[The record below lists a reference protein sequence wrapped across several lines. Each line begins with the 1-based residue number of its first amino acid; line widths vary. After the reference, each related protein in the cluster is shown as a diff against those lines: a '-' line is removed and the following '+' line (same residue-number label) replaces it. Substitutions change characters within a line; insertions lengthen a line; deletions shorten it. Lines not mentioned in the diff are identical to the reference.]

1 MLIQNDDKMNRFFV
15 ILFLIS
21 NYLFAQLENNILF
34 KVNDSLVYV
43 DEFNRVYNK
52 NIDLI
57 DENNQKDFESYLE
70 LFINYK
76 LKLAEAYDLGL
87 QNDPKYKSELNKYV
101 KQLQNTYLTDRET
114 EDKFLREAYE
124 RTKYEVNVSHVLIR
138 IDENDNDT
146 IDVYNK
152 LNNLRGPFLN
162 SSINDFKNSNLENEE
177 LIIENLGYFSAFKM
191 IYKFE
196 NMAYN
201 TSVGEVSMPF
211 RSRFGFHIL
220 KVNDK
225 RPSLGEVTVGH
236 IMTYKNK
243 PNAFE
248 RITNI
253 SDSLNNG
260 VSFEYLAK
268 KYSDDKNSSFKGGRL
283 NPFSS
288 GQINSIPFENA
299 AFELDKKNNI
309 SKPIET
315 KYGWHII
322 KFYSKKNLQKFD
334 EIKYELLNKLKKS
347 SRFSM
352 VSDSFYDFLINRY
365 GLNFQNNNL
374 DYFISILDPSYF
386 KGEWVIPESIDE
398 EKILIKILDR
408 NLKFIDFATFLED
421 NQRKTSVTPYQ
432 KLISDQYK
440 SFIKYNALEVYKNNL
455 ESENSDYKYV
465 IKEYREGLL
474 LFNLMQDK
482 IWTVRD
488 SDSTKLKRYFDDNK
502 NKYSSFEDERG
513 KVIGDFQQYQEEI
526 WINSLK
532 SKHKL
537 TINKRAVKRL
547 KKEYN

>member
-1 MLIQNDDKMNRFFV
+1 MLIQNDGKMNRFFI

-21 NYLFAQLENNILF
+21 NYLFAQLENNVLF

-52 NIDLI
+52 NLDLI

-76 LKLAEAYDLGL
+76 LKLAEAYEIGL
-87 QNDPKYKSELNKYV
+87 QNDPKYKSELNKYI

-114 EDKFLREAYE
+114 EDKFLNEAYE
-124 RTKYEVNVSHVLIR
+124 RTKSEVNVSHVLIR
-138 IDENDNDT
+138 IDENENDT
-146 IDVYNK
+146 LKIYNK
-152 LNNLRGPFLN
+152 LNALRGAFSNLPV
-162 SSINDFKNSNLENEE
+162 NDFKNKYQNDQE

-211 RSRFGFHIL
+211 RTRFGFHIL

-253 SDSLNNG
+253 LDSLNNG

-322 KFYSKKNLQKFD
+322 KFYSKKNVKKFD
-334 EIKYELLNKLKKS
+334 EIKYELLNKLKRS
-347 SRFSM
+347 SRFSI

-365 GLNFQNNNL
+365 GISYQNNNL
-374 DYFISILDPSYF
+374 DYFISILNPSYF
-386 KGEWVIPESIDE
+386 KGEWSIPELMNED
-398 EKILIKILDR
+398 KILVKISNRD
-408 NLKFIDFATFLED
+408 LKYIDFATFLED
-421 NQRKTSVTPYQ
+421 NQRKSTAVPYQ

-440 SFIKYNALEVYKNNL
+440 SFVQYNALEVYKSNL
-455 ESENSDYKYV
+455 ESENSDYRYV

-488 SDSTKLKRYFDDNK
+488 SDSTKLKMFFDDNK
-502 NKYSSFEDERG
+502 NKYSSFEEDRG
-513 KVIGDFQQYQEEI
+513 KVIGDFQQFQEEL
-526 WINSLK
+526 WVKSLK

-537 TINKRAVKRL
+537 TLNKRTIKRL

>member
-1 MLIQNDDKMNRFFV
+1 MNRFF
-15 ILFLIS
+15 IIIFLIS

-152 LNNLRGPFLN
+152 LNNLRDPFLN
-162 SSINDFKNSNLENEE
+162 SSFNDFKNSNLEDEE

-299 AFELDKKNNI
+299 AFELGKKNNI

-347 SRFSM
+347 SRFSI
-352 VSDSFYDFLINRY
+352 VSDSFYDFLMNRY
-365 GLNFQNNNL
+365 GLNDQNNNL

-440 SFIKYNALEVYKNNL
+440 NFIKYNALEVYKNNL

-488 SDSTKLKRYFDDNK
+488 SDSTKLKTYFDNNK
-502 NKYSSFEDERG
+502 NKYSSFEGERG
-513 KVIGDFQQYQEEI
+513 KVIGDFQQYQEEL

>member
-1 MLIQNDDKMNRFFV
+1 MNRFFIV
-15 ILFLIS
+15 LSLFINFS
-21 NYLFAQLENNILF
+21 FAQLENNILF

-114 EDKFLREAYE
+114 ENKFLREAYE

-152 LNNLRGPFLN
+152 LNNLRDPFLN
-162 SSINDFKNSNLENEE
+162 SSINDFKNSHLEDEE

-196 NMAYN
+196 NMAYK
-201 TSVGEVSMPF
+201 TPVGEVSLPF

-225 RPSLGEVTVGH
+225 RSSLGEVTVGH

-243 PNAFE
+243 PNAYE

-253 SDSLNNG
+253 LDSLNNG
-260 VSFEYLAK
+260 ISFEYLAK

-299 AFELDKKNNI
+299 AFELGKKNNV

-322 KFYSKKNLQKFD
+322 KFYSKKNVQKFD

-347 SRFSM
+347 SRFSI
-352 VSDSFYDFLINRY
+352 VSDSFYDFLMNRY
-365 GLNFQNNNL
+365 GLNYQNNNL

-386 KGEWVIPESIDE
+386 KGEWSIPESIDE
-398 EKILIKILDR
+398 EKTLIKILDK

-421 NQRKTSVTPYQ
+421 NQRKTSITPYQ
-432 KLISDQYK
+432 KLISDRYK

-455 ESENSDYKYV
+455 ESENSDYKFV

-488 SDSTKLKRYFDDNK
+488 SDSTKLKMFFSENK
-502 NKYSSFEDERG
+502 NKYTSFEEDRG
-513 KVIGDFQQYQEEI
+513 KVIGDFQQYQEEL

-537 TINKRAVKRL
+537 TINKRTVKRL

>member
-1 MLIQNDDKMNRFFV
+1 MNRFFIV
-15 ILFLIS
+15 LSLFINFS
-21 NYLFAQLENNILF
+21 FAQLENNILF

-124 RTKYEVNVSHVLIR
+124 RTKYEVNVSHILIR

-152 LNNLRGPFLN
+152 LNNLRDPFLN
-162 SSINDFKNSNLENEE
+162 SSINDFKNSHLEDEE

-196 NMAYN
+196 NMAYK
-201 TSVGEVSMPF
+201 TPVGEVSLPF

-225 RPSLGEVTVGH
+225 RSSLGEVTVGH

-243 PNAFE
+243 PNAYE

-253 SDSLNNG
+253 LDSLNNG
-260 VSFEYLAK
+260 ISFEYLAK

-299 AFELDKKNNI
+299 AFELGKKNNV

-322 KFYSKKNLQKFD
+322 KFYSKKNVQKFD

-347 SRFSM
+347 SRFSI
-352 VSDSFYDFLINRY
+352 VSDSFYDFLMNRY
-365 GLNFQNNNL
+365 GLNYQNNNL

-386 KGEWVIPESIDE
+386 KGEWSIPESIDE
-398 EKILIKILDR
+398 EKTLIKILDK

-421 NQRKTSVTPYQ
+421 NQRKTSITPYQ
-432 KLISDQYK
+432 KLISDRYK

-455 ESENSDYKYV
+455 ENENSDYKFV

-488 SDSTKLKRYFDDNK
+488 SDSTKLKMFFSENK
-502 NKYSSFEDERG
+502 NKYTSFEEDRG
-513 KVIGDFQQYQEEI
+513 KVIGDFQQYQEEL

-537 TINKRAVKRL
+537 TINKRTVKRL

>member
-1 MLIQNDDKMNRFFV
+1 MNRFFI

-21 NYLFAQLENNILF
+21 NFSFAQLENNILF

-124 RTKYEVNVSHVLIR
+124 RTKHEVNVSHVLIR

-146 IDVYNK
+146 INVYNK
-152 LNNLRGPFLN
+152 LNALRGPFLN
-162 SSINDFKNSNLENEE
+162 SSIDDFKNSHQEDEE

-196 NMAYN
+196 NMAYK
-201 TSVGEVSMPF
+201 TPVGEVSLPF

-225 RPSLGEVTVGH
+225 RSSLGEVTVGH

-243 PNAFE
+243 PNAYE
-248 RITNI
+248 RISNI
-253 SDSLNNG
+253 LDSLNNG

-299 AFELDKKNNI
+299 AFELGKKNNI

-322 KFYSKKNLQKFD
+322 KFYSKKNVQKFD

-347 SRFSM
+347 SRFSI
-352 VSDSFYDFLINRY
+352 VSDSFYDFLMNRY
-365 GLNFQNNNL
+365 GLSYQNNNL

-386 KGEWVIPESIDE
+386 KGEWSIPESIQE
-398 EKILIKILDR
+398 EKILIKISDKH
-408 NLKFIDFATFLED
+408 LKYIDFATFLED
-421 NQRKTSVTPYQ
+421 NQRKSSVTPYQ

-440 SFIKYNALEVYKNNL
+440 SFIKYNALEIYKNNL
-455 ESENSDYKYV
+455 ESENSDYKFV

-488 SDSTKLKRYFDDNK
+488 SDSTKLKMFFNENK
-502 NKYSSFEDERG
+502 NKYTSFEEDRG
-513 KVIGDFQQYQEEI
+513 KVIGDFQQFQEEL

-537 TINKRAVKRL
+537 TLNKRTIKRL
-547 KKEYN
+547 KKDYN

>member
-1 MLIQNDDKMNRFFV
+1 MNRFFIV
-15 ILFLIS
+15 LSLFINFS
-21 NYLFAQLENNILF
+21 FAQLEKNILF

-299 AFELDKKNNI
+299 AFELGKKNNI

-322 KFYSKKNLQKFD
+322 KFYSKKNVQKFD

-347 SRFSM
+347 SRFNI

-455 ESENSDYKYV
+455 ESENSDYKFV

-488 SDSTKLKRYFDDNK
+488 SDSTKLKMYFDDNK

-513 KVIGDFQQYQEEI
+513 KVIGDFQQYQEEL

>member
-1 MLIQNDDKMNRFFV
+1 MLIQNDGKMNRFFI

-21 NYLFAQLENNILF
+21 NYLFAQLENNVLF

-52 NIDLI
+52 NLDLI

-76 LKLAEAYDLGL
+76 LKLAEAYEIGL
-87 QNDPKYKSELNKYV
+87 QNDPKYKSELNKYI

-114 EDKFLREAYE
+114 EDKFLNEAYE
-124 RTKYEVNVSHVLIR
+124 RTKSEVDVSHVLIR
-138 IDENDNDT
+138 IDENENDT
-146 IDVYNK
+146 LKIYNK
-152 LNNLRGPFLN
+152 LNALRGAFSNLPV
-162 SSINDFKNSNLENEE
+162 NDFKNKYQNDQE

-211 RSRFGFHIL
+211 RTRFGFHIL

-253 SDSLNNG
+253 LDSLNNG

-322 KFYSKKNLQKFD
+322 KFYSKKNVKKFD
-334 EIKYELLNKLKKS
+334 EIKYELLNKLKRS
-347 SRFSM
+347 SRFSI

-365 GLNFQNNNL
+365 GISYQNNNL
-374 DYFISILDPSYF
+374 DYFISILNPSYF
-386 KGEWVIPESIDE
+386 KGEWSIPELRNEDE
-398 EKILIKILDR
+398 ILIKISDR
-408 NLKFIDFATFLED
+408 DLKYIDFATFLED
-421 NQRKTSVTPYQ
+421 NQRKSTAVPYQ

-440 SFIKYNALEVYKNNL
+440 SFVQYNALEVYKSNL
-455 ESENSDYKYV
+455 ESENSDYRYV

-488 SDSTKLKRYFDDNK
+488 SDSTKLKMFFDNNK
-502 NKYSSFEDERG
+502 NNYSSFEDDRG
-513 KVIGDFQQYQEEI
+513 KVIGDFQQFQEEL
-526 WINSLK
+526 WVKSLK

-537 TINKRAVKRL
+537 TLNKRTIKRL

>member
-1 MLIQNDDKMNRFFV
+1 MNRFFIV
-15 ILFLIS
+15 LSLFINFS
-21 NYLFAQLENNILF
+21 FAQLENNILF

-114 EDKFLREAYE
+114 ENKFLREAYE

-138 IDENDNDT
+138 IDENENDT

-152 LNNLRGPFLN
+152 LNTLRGPFLN
-162 SSINDFKNSNLENEE
+162 SSINDFKNSHLEDKE

-196 NMAYN
+196 NMAYK
-201 TSVGEVSMPF
+201 TPVGEVSLPF

-225 RPSLGEVTVGH
+225 RSSLGEVTVGH

-243 PNAFE
+243 PNAYE

-253 SDSLNNG
+253 LDSLNNG
-260 VSFEYLAK
+260 ISFEYLAK

-288 GQINSIPFENA
+288 GQINSMPFENA
-299 AFELDKKNNI
+299 AFELGEKNNI

-322 KFYSKKNLQKFD
+322 KFYSKKNVQKFD

-347 SRFSM
+347 SRFSI
-352 VSDSFYDFLINRY
+352 VSDSFYDFLMNRY
-365 GLNFQNNNL
+365 GLSYQNNNL
-374 DYFISILDPSYF
+374 DYFISILDPGYF
-386 KGEWVIPESIDE
+386 KGEWSIPESIDE
-398 EKILIKILDR
+398 EKTLIKILDK

-421 NQRKTSVTPYQ
+421 NQRKTSITPYQ
-432 KLISDQYK
+432 KLISDRYK

-455 ESENSDYKYV
+455 ESENSDYKFV

-488 SDSTKLKRYFDDNK
+488 SDSTKLKMFFSENK
-502 NKYSSFEDERG
+502 NKYTSFEEDRG
-513 KVIGDFQQYQEEI
+513 KVIGDFQQYQEEL

-537 TINKRAVKRL
+537 TINKRTVKRL

>member
-1 MLIQNDDKMNRFFV
+1 MNRFFIV
-15 ILFLIS
+15 LCLFINS
-21 NYLFAQLENNILF
+21 SFAQLENNILF

-57 DENNQKDFESYLE
+57 DENNQKDFESYLQ

-162 SSINDFKNSNLENEE
+162 SSINDFKNSNLEDEE

-191 IYKFE
+191 IYNFE

-299 AFELDKKNNI
+299 AFELGKKNNI

-455 ESENSDYKYV
+455 ESENSDYKFV

-488 SDSTKLKRYFDDNK
+488 SDSTKLKMYFDDNK

-513 KVIGDFQQYQEEI
+513 KVIGDFQQYQEEL

>member
-1 MLIQNDDKMNRFFV
+1 MNRFFV

-299 AFELDKKNNI
+299 AFELGKKNNI

-488 SDSTKLKRYFDDNK
+488 SDSTKLKMYFDDNK

>member
-1 MLIQNDDKMNRFFV
+1 MLIQHDGKMNRFFI

-21 NYLFAQLENNILF
+21 HYLNAQLENNVLF

-87 QNDPKYKSELNKYV
+87 QNDPKYKSELNKYT
-101 KQLQNTYLTDRET
+101 KQLQNTYLTSRET
-114 EDKFLREAYE
+114 EDKFLNEAYE
-124 RTKYEVNVSHVLIR
+124 RTKYEVDVSHVLIR
-138 IDENDNDT
+138 IDDNENDT
-146 IDVYNK
+146 LKIYNK
-152 LNNLRGPFLN
+152 LNALRGAFSNLPV
-162 SSINDFKNSNLENEE
+162 NDFKNKYQNDQE

-211 RSRFGFHIL
+211 RTRFGFHIL

-253 SDSLNNG
+253 LDSLNNG

-299 AFELDKKNNI
+299 AFELDKKNNT

-322 KFYSKKNLQKFD
+322 KFYSKKNVRKFD
-334 EIKYELLNKLKKS
+334 EIKYELLNKLKRS
-347 SRFSM
+347 SRFSI

-365 GLNFQNNNL
+365 GISYQNNNL
-374 DYFISILDPSYF
+374 DYFISILNPSYF
-386 KGEWVIPESIDE
+386 KGEWSIPELMNED
-398 EKILIKILDR
+398 KILVKISNRD
-408 NLKFIDFATFLED
+408 LKYIDFATFLED
-421 NQRKTSVTPYQ
+421 NQRKSTAVPYQ

-440 SFIKYNALEVYKNNL
+440 SFVQYNALEVYKSNL
-455 ESENSDYKYV
+455 ESENSDYRYV

-488 SDSTKLKRYFDDNK
+488 SDSTKLKMFFDDNK
-502 NKYSSFEDERG
+502 NNYSSFEDDRG
-513 KVIGDFQQYQEEI
+513 KVIGDFQQFQEEL
-526 WINSLK
+526 WVKSLK

-537 TINKRAVKRL
+537 TLNKRTIKRL
-547 KKEYN
+547 KKDYN

>member
-1 MLIQNDDKMNRFFV
+1 MNRFFI
-15 ILFLIS
+15 ILLLIS
-21 NYLFAQLENNILF
+21 NFSFAQLENNILF

-87 QNDPKYKSELNKYV
+87 QNDTKYKSELNKYV

-114 EDKFLREAYE
+114 EDNFLREAYE
-124 RTKYEVNVSHVLIR
+124 RTKHEVNVSHVLIR

-146 IDVYNK
+146 INVYNK
-152 LNNLRGPFLN
+152 LNALRGPFLN
-162 SSINDFKNSNLENEE
+162 SSIDDFKNSHQEDEE

-196 NMAYN
+196 NMAYK
-201 TSVGEVSMPF
+201 TPVGEVSLPF

-225 RPSLGEVTVGH
+225 RSSLGEVTVGH

-243 PNAFE
+243 PNAYE
-248 RITNI
+248 RISNI
-253 SDSLNNG
+253 LDSLNNG

-288 GQINSIPFENA
+288 GQINSTPFENA
-299 AFELDKKNNI
+299 AFELGKKNNI

-322 KFYSKKNLQKFD
+322 KFYSKKNVQNFD

-347 SRFSM
+347 SRFSI
-352 VSDSFYDFLINRY
+352 VSDSFYDFLMNRY
-365 GLNFQNNNL
+365 GLSYQNNNL

-386 KGEWVIPESIDE
+386 KGEWSIPESIQE
-398 EKILIKILDR
+398 EKILIKIFDK
-408 NLKFIDFATFLED
+408 NLKYIDFATFLED
-421 NQRKTSVTPYQ
+421 NQRKSSLSPYQ

-440 SFIKYNALEVYKNNL
+440 SFIKSNALEIYKNNL
-455 ESENSDYKYV
+455 ESENSDYKFV

-488 SDSTKLKRYFDDNK
+488 SDSTKLKMFFNENK
-502 NKYSSFEDERG
+502 NKYTSFEEDRG
-513 KVIGDFQQYQEEI
+513 KVIGDFQQFQEEL

-537 TINKRAVKRL
+537 TLNKRTIKRL
-547 KKEYN
+547 KKDYN

>member
-1 MLIQNDDKMNRFFV
+1 MNRFFIV
-15 ILFLIS
+15 LCLFINS
-21 NYLFAQLENNILF
+21 SFAQLENNILF

-87 QNDPKYKSELNKYV
+87 QNDPKYKGELNKYV

-162 SSINDFKNSNLENEE
+162 SSINDFKNSNLEDEE

-191 IYKFE
+191 IYNFE

-299 AFELDKKNNI
+299 AFELGKKNNI

-347 SRFSM
+347 SRFSII
-352 VSDSFYDFLINRY
+352 SDSFYDFLINRY
-365 GLNFQNNNL
+365 GINYQNKNLN
-374 DYFISILDPSYF
+374 YFVSILNPSYF
-386 KGEWVIPESIDE
+386 KGEWSIPELINE
-398 EKILIKILDR
+398 EEILIKISDR
-408 NLKFIDFATFLED
+408 DLKYIDFAIFLED
-421 NQRKTSVTPYQ
+421 NQRKSTAVAYE
-432 KLISDQYK
+432 KLISEQYK
-440 SFIKYNALEVYKNNL
+440 SFVQYNVLEVYKSNL

-465 IKEYREGLL
+465 IKEYKEGLL

-488 SDSTKLKRYFDDNK
+488 SDSTKLKIFFDDNK
-502 NKYSSFEDERG
+502 NKYSSFEEDRG
-513 KVIGDFQQYQEEI
+513 KVIGDFQQLQEEL
-526 WINSLK
+526 WLKSLK

-537 TINKRAVKRL
+537 TLNKRTIKRL